1 MHLYI
6 ACYVSLE
13 NAYQYRNHFEVC
25 QSILF
30 FLTSSFFCC
39 QSEESKL
46 VVFCQSLTYLGEA
59 KYPALAL
66 SRHNVH
72 LSWGKGEVENWDTL
86 VKFTVQGMAHQDWN
100 LIMRLCKASP
110 QPYLTATLLKTY
122 LPQFL
127 LPICHVHFSTK
138 NYKAYKQAKN
148 SLKRLSKHQN

>member
-13 NAYQYRNHFEVC
+13 NPYQYRNHFEVC

-30 FLTSSFFCC
+30 FLTSSFSCC

-46 VVFCQSLTYLGEA
+46 LVFCQSLTYLGEG

-72 LSWGKGEVENWDTL
+72 LSWEKGEVENWDTL
-86 VKFTVQGMAHQDWN
+86 VKFTVQGMAHQDWD

-110 QPYLTATLLKTY
+110 PTIPYHNVAKY
-122 LPQFL
+122 LFTTVPFTHMSCPL
-127 LPICHVHFSTK
+127 FNKKL
-138 NYKAYKQAKN
+138 
-148 SLKRLSKHQN
+148 